1 MVSKAHIIRL
11 PTGRLI
17 LFMFSHCEFSD
28 GPLSSLGKY
37 AADLE
42 PTTNFTALSKHDNNK
57 DNRTEDQ

>member
-1 MVSKAHIIRL
+1 
-11 PTGRLI
+11 
-17 LFMFSHCEFSD
+17 MFSPCEFSD

-42 PTTNFTALSKHDNNK
+42 PKTNFTALSKHDNNK